1 MSVIEVKEEHVKFL
15 IELIDVVASRGAI
28 KGSEMQHVGHVYNSL
43 IQSLEPLEV
52 GEDDI
57 EEEQA
62 DEPSL

>member
-43 IQSLEPLEV
+43 IESLKLSEV
-52 GEDDI
+52 DDEEDQ
-57 EEEQA
+57 EN
-62 DEPSL
+62 EPSL